1 MDPSVSDPDA
11 MRREAEAP
19 TQATPPD
26 LDEVIGTLADAFAQD
41 PHMNWFMRDDNQRH
55 AARLGLFNMLIR
67 GASGTRIDRPAGGGA
82 AAVWMGYEQLQR
94 PTPLIAELRGLPTLL
109 RTTGLARFGRLQA
122 IRVDMD
128 KHHPMDRRHA
138 YLWFLG
144 VAPAA
149 QGRGVGSALL
159 RAAND
164 RLDAE
169 QLPAYL
175 ETGTT
180 RNVALYQRH
189 GYQVISEH
197 KARVDAPTMWSMW
210 REPGGPR

>member
-1 MDPSVSDPDA
+1 MDVDA
-11 MRREAEAP
+11 MRRAAEAP
-19 TQATPPD
+19 AQASPAE
-26 LDEVIGTLADAFAQD
+26 LDEVIRTLADAFAQD
-41 PHMNWFMRDDNQRH
+41 PHMNWFMRDDDQRD

-67 GASGTRIDRPAGGGA
+67 GAGGDATRIDRPAGGGA
-82 AAVWMGYEQLQR
+82 AAVWMSFEQLKR

-109 RTTGLARFGRLQA
+109 RTTGLSRFGRLQA

-159 RAAND
+159 RAANA

-169 QLPAYL
+169 RLPAYL

-189 GYQVISEH
+189 GYQVLSEH
-197 KARVDAPTMWSMW
+197 KARADAPPMWSMW